1 MNELRDTLARAMRAQ
16 GKVDPDEVFARVDSQ
31 PDTEFGRCVECG
43 RPLTTE
49 EAIRS
54 DACLSCDPP
63 DDQQVLPLGDEDD
76 GVYGDWRDNPGN
88 YGE

>member
-1 MNELRDTLARAMRAQ
+1 MGADAVSELRDTLARAMRAQ
-16 GKVDPDEVFARVDSQ
+16 GKVDPDEVFAKVDSQ

-63 DDQQVLPLGDEDD
+63 VNDLPDEER
-76 GVYGDWRDNPGN
+76 GYGWEP
-88 YGE
+88 

>member
-1 MNELRDTLARAMRAQ
+1 MARAMRAQ
-16 GKVDPDEVFARVDSQ
+16 GKVDPDVVFAQVEQ
-31 PDTEFGRCVECG
+31 VGMEFGRCEECG

-63 DDQQVLPLGDEDD
+63 VNDLPDEER
-76 GVYGDWRDNPGN
+76 GYGWEP
-88 YGE
+88 